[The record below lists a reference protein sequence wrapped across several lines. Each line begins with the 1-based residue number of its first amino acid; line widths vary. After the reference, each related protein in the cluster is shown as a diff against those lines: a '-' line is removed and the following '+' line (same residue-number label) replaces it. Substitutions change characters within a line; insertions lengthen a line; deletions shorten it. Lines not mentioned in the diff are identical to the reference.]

1 MKLTSKQV
9 LHVSKGDTEIAGF
22 ISALLTQNEKLT
34 EISVKIAIIVVNPL
48 RVTDC
53 AKRITYA
60 SPGASVVRLKDMK
73 GIPFVSIRCRMKWSS
88 IP

>member
-34 EISVKIAIIVVNPL
+34 EIVETQARQIQKL
-48 RVTDC
+48 EHRVQDLE
-53 AKRITYA
+53 RQL
-60 SPGASVVRLKDMK
+60 G
-73 GIPFVSIRCRMKWSS
+73 
-88 IP
+88 

>member
-34 EISVKIAIIVVNPL
+34 EIVETQAGRSKNSNIAYKI
-48 RVTDC
+48 
-53 AKRITYA
+53 
-60 SPGASVVRLKDMK
+60 
-73 GIPFVSIRCRMKWSS
+73 
-88 IP
+88 